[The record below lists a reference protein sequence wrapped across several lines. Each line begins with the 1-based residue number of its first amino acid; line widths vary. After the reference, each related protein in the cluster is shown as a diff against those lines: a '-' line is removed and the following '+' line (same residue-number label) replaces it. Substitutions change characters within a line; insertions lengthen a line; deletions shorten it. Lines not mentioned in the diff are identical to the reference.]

1 MTSGPETISMVSL
14 ITGINGFV
22 GFWLSQ
28 FLVGRGD
35 KVVGISRKKNNR
47 KQKVKVYQADV
58 VDQGRI
64 FQIIKETKPNR
75 IFHLAAQ
82 SNIPH
87 SFTNP
92 QETFKTNING
102 TINILETLRVQKRKT
117 VFVSV
122 GSSGEYGEI
131 ASKDHFLSE
140 TSPLSP
146 SSPYGVSKAVQGYLN
161 GLYTRSYNLN
171 AVHVRPF
178 AIIGPGKT
186 KDAISDFARGIAAIE
201 KGKAKTLLVGNT
213 NHIRDFLDVRDATVA
228 LDLISEN
235 GKSGEIYNVCR
246 GQGVKLEEALEILIN
261 LSKVK
266 IKIKKDKNKIRPS
279 DNPIIV
285 GNPQKLISLGFRP
298 KIKLEQTLKEIL
310 DYWREK

>member
-1 MTSGPETISMVSL
+1 MTSL
-14 ITGINGFV
+14 ITGINGFI
-22 GFWLSQ
+22 GSWLTKFLLSQ
-28 FLVGRGD
+28 GD
-35 KVVGISRKKNNR
+35 KVIGLSRNKNS
-47 KQKVKVYQADV
+47 QEEVTFFQADILDSKKV
-58 VDQGRI
+58 E
-64 FQIIKETKPNR
+64 QIISHTKPDR

-87 SFTNP
+87 SFKDP

-102 TINILETLRVQKRKT
+102 TISILETLRVKKEKT

-131 ASKDHFLSE
+131 ALKDHFLSE

-146 SSPYGVSKAVQGYLN
+146 SSPYGVSKAVQGYLS
-161 GLYTRSYNLN
+161 GLYARSYNLN
-171 AVHVRPF
+171 TMHVRPF

-201 KGKAKTLLVGNT
+201 KGKAKILLVGNT
-213 NHIRDFLDVRDATVA
+213 NHIRDFLDVRDAVVA

-235 GKSGEIYNVCR
+235 GKFGEIYNICR
-246 GQGVKLEEALEILIN
+246 GQGVKLEEVLEILIN
-261 LSKVK
+261 LSKVT

-310 DYWREK
+310 DYWRER